1 MTRDDPT
8 ARLISIIQRV
18 PVLAIDTDAA
28 RCAGDHAAVA
38 YAQAIAE
45 WRAEAAEAIT
55 QAHESSPSLSRYAV
69 PDAFERI
76 AAASSL
82 MRAPVEA

>member
-8 ARLISIIQRV
+8 ARLISIIKRV
-18 PVLAIDTDAA
+18 PVLAMDIEAA
-28 RCAGDHAAVA
+28 RRTGDHAAIA

-55 QAHESSPSLSRYAV
+55 QARESSPSLDRYV
-69 PDAFERI
+69 MPDAFKRI

-82 MRAPVEA
+82 MRAPAEA